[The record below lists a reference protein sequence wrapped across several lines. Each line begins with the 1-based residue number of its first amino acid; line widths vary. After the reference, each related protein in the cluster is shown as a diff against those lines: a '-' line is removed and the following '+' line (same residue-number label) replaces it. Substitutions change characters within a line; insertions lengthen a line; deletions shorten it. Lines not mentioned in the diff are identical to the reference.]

1 MRAAAADAGAFAADA
16 GGAMVL
22 FFDGKRAVRI
32 ARVYGIIKRTIPEK
46 GGPGHEQTTDFS

>member
-22 FFDGKRAVRI
+22 FDGKRAMRI

-46 GGPGHEQTTDFS
+46 GGPGHEKTTDFS